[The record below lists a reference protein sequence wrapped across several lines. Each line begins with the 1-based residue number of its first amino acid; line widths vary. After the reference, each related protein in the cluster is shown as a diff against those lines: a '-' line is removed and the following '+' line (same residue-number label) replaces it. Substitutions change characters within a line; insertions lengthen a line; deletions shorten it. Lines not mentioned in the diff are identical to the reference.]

1 MRNIEAVELL
11 KYSLSFDACHA
22 CKASYE
28 AGGTIRARLWPARS
42 EKQGMGRKERL
53 SLITREKIEIGMND
67 RITCTRG
74 LFRVIEARRFPK
86 HTEATLEKE
95 DQPA

>member
-1 MRNIEAVELL
+1 MRNTEAVELL

-22 CKASYE
+22 CKASYQT
-28 AGGTIRARLWPARS
+28 GMTISVRLWPAKS

-74 LFRVIEARRFPK
+74 LFRVIGARRFPK

>member
-1 MRNIEAVELL
+1 MRNIEAVELF

-28 AGGTIRARLWPARS
+28 AGGTIRVRLGPAKS
-42 EKQGMGRKERL
+42 KKQGVGRKERL
-53 SLITREKIEIGMND
+53 SLITREKIKIGMND
-67 RITCTRG
+67 RIACVRG

-95 DQPA
+95 DEQA